1 MTRGNTSVTLTTMD
15 SEGLTFSNYELAYHL
30 NPDIEEGEMKNQV
43 QELEKALT
51 ENGATVLISRE
62 PKKRPL
68 SYPIRKK
75 SYSYFGVLDFNASPE
90 ATEKINSQMKLQ
102 NQILRFLVLK
112 KPSQEKGLRTLG
124 LERPRPRMKTHEP
137 TAISREAAKSKE
149 EIKPEQLEKEI
160 EEALERI

>member
-1 MTRGNTSVTLTTMD
+1 MD
-15 SEGLTFSNYELAYHL
+15 SEGLISSNYELAYHL
-30 NPDIEEGEMKNQV
+30 NPEIEESEMKNQV

-75 SYSYFGVLDFNASPE
+75 NYSYFGVLDFNASPE
-90 ATEKINSQMKLQ
+90 ATEKINSRIKLQ
-102 NQILRFLVLK
+102 NQVLRFLVLK
-112 KPSQEKGLRTLG
+112 KPPEEKKLRTLG
-124 LERPRPRMKTHEP
+124 MERPQPRMKTHEP
-137 TAISREAAKSKE
+137 TAVSREAAKPKE

-160 EEALERI
+160 EEALGKI